1 MLIKK
6 QRAYI
11 ETWLNDHGT
20 ACENG
25 LDADIGLRVK
35 RWLYEDLLTE
45 ASWHDEKPPKTE
57 RMILLDE
64 LRASVHDDI
73 SQMAWEELGEAI
85 EALKRL

>member
-1 MLIKK
+1 MLTKK

-11 ETWLNDHGT
+11 EAWLDDHST

-25 LDADIGLRVK
+25 LDADMALRAK
-35 RWLYEDLLTE
+35 RWLYEE
-45 ASWHDEKPPKTE
+45 ALGEQSPKIT
-57 RMILLDE
+57 LDE
-64 LRASVHDDI
+64 LRASVHDAI

>member
-1 MLIKK
+1 MLTKK

-35 RWLYEDLLTE
+35 QWLYEESLGE
-45 ASWHDEKPPKTE
+45 QSPK
-57 RMILLDE
+57 MKLDE

>member
-1 MLIKK
+1 MLTKK

-11 ETWLNDHGT
+11 ETWLDDHDMKL
-20 ACENG
+20 ENG
-25 LDADIGLRVK
+25 LDEDMALRAK
-35 RWLYEDLLTE
+35 RWLYEE
-45 ASWHDEKPPKTE
+45 ALGEQSPNNS
-57 RMILLDE
+57 LDN

>member
-1 MLIKK
+1 MLTKK

-11 ETWLNDHGT
+11 EAWLDDHGT

-35 RWLYEDLLTE
+35 RWLYEE
-45 ASWHDEKPPKTE
+45 ALGEQSPKIT
-57 RMILLDE
+57 LDE
-64 LRASVHDDI
+64 LRASVHNEI
-73 SQMAWEELGEAI
+73 SSMVLAELEEAI